1 MQRLVI
7 FLKMETANYGFLF
20 NDDTFLEIMK
30 CRLLSEPVS
39 EQMLFRAST
48 CVTDGAKGILN
59 TQNPPVL
66 WNKSGV
72 ERQRE

>member
-1 MQRLVI
+1 MDSYLMMT
-7 FLKMETANYGFLF
+7 L
-20 NDDTFLEIMK
+20 FLEIMK
-30 CRLLSEPVS
+30 CRLLSEPIS

-48 CVTDGAKGILN
+48 CVTVGAKGILN
-59 TQNPPVL
+59 MQNPPVL